1 MSEKMLVSEDQAIEL
16 LAFLVT
22 SSRGVIDEPELYGS
36 FRLMDASSRLLGFML
51 ESSEQEDK
59 EFLSE
64 LKDRIDTGKMLM
76 MTNEEEYVAFTEDI
90 VKTVTQWLKYSA
102 S

>member
-1 MSEKMLVSEDQAIEL
+1 MSDKMVLSEDQAIEL

-51 ESSEQEDK
+51 ESGEYEDK
-59 EFLSE
+59 EFLAE
-64 LKDRIDTGKMLM
+64 LKDKIDTGKMLVM
-76 MTNEEEYVAFTEDI
+76 SDEAEYVAFTEDI
-90 VKTVTQWLKYSA
+90 VKTVTRWLKS
-102 S
+102 SKS